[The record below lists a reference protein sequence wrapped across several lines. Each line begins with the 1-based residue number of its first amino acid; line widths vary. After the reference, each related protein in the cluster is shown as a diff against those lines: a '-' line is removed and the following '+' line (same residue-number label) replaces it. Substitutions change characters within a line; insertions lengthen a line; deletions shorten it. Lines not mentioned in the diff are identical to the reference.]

1 MGEQVG
7 VAPPPPGITPDFDYS
22 HPWKYKT
29 DLVIVGVGLTLSTL
43 FLAMRVF
50 TRACLLSKFGW
61 DDVSIVIA
69 WVGDLHNNWLFS
81 DLHSHAGILRGNAS
95 HGYRFGGI
103 GIHLWNVTP
112 DMFTVFQ
119 KVLLAAAVIYVPALA
134 FAKVGLIILYHRIVN
149 KQTLYVWTLHTI
161 SAVVCGYSIAIVF
174 ALIFA
179 CNPIERSWNASIT
192 TGYCVN
198 RNGLYIAT
206 AVTNIITDIALILF
220 PVPLVLG
227 LQMPRIQKI
236 GLLGM
241 FVVGCATLI
250 TSILRLTTLITYL
263 KATDVTYQLAP
274 SQLWIY
280 VEANLIII
288 CPCLPF
294 LRQFLRHYSPSWVGE
309 SSRKYFREYSSGTMS
324 RSRRKQ
330 GLSRLHDDIALAEN
344 ADSTTSQSHIVKEVQ
359 WHVTE
364 ERMDGRSGT
373 SHSDQPF
380 RQAD

>member
-61 DDVSIVIA
+61 DDGLSIPIQVTLLDILLIPLIF
-69 WVGDLHNNWLFS
+69 VFS
-81 DLHSHAGILRGNAS
+81 VATQAVCI